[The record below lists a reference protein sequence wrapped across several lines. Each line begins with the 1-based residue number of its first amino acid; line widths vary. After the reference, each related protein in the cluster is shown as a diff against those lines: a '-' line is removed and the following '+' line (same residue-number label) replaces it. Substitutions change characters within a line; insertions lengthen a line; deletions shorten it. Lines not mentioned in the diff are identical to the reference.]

1 MRAKKV
7 QEEQEGE
14 KKHNRQTYADVCWR
28 MLTYADV
35 CWNAEG
41 LQMRAKK
48 IQEEQER
55 ARERQRDDDKM
66 REASYIYAY
75 ICDGLEY
82 VAVLNMQR

>member
-7 QEEQEGE
+7 QEELEAE
-14 KKHNRQTYADVCWR
+14 KKHNRHTYADVCWR
-28 MLTYADV
+28 PYV

-55 ARERQRDDDKM
+55 ARERQRDDDRQ

-75 ICDGLEY
+75 MCDGLEY
-82 VAVLNMQR
+82 VTVLNMQR

>member
-1 MRAKKV
+1 
-7 QEEQEGE
+7 
-14 KKHNRQTYADVCWR
+14 
-28 MLTYADV
+28 
-35 CWNAEG
+35 
-41 LQMRAKK
+41 MRAKK

-66 REASYIYAY
+66 REASHIYAY